1 MALNDVTF
9 QIVQGLGRQVENAD
23 GITALLFSGSAPAG
37 YDGAKLL
44 AFYAI
49 EDLEAAGVTEG
60 HATYGHAWYQAR
72 EFWRI
77 NPGGKLWVG
86 FGITYPS
93 DLLAAPV
100 NGEVRLVGILF
111 SDFAT
116 LATTWQAGANTAA
129 TQHAPHSII
138 AGYFSTSTP
147 LVISGAADQG
157 LSTNPNVSVLVAG
170 PGAGAGAE
178 LAADLGAA
186 YVPALG
192 AVLGAAALASVHESI
207 AWVEKFNLSD
217 GVDLDVIRLADGAD
231 NPSISTIT
239 GLDTKRYLVLRKHTG
254 IAGTYLTDSHT
265 STAASNDLAYLEAV
279 RTIDKARRGIRTAL
293 LPKLSGPLAV
303 DSGGK
308 LSPGTA
314 SYFESLTGAP
324 LATMQSAGELSD
336 YGVYIDPGQNVL
348 ATSTLTVQVK
358 LVPRGVARAI
368 VVRIGFAVTATF

>member
-23 GITALLFSGSAPAG
+23 GIAALLFSDAAPAG
-37 YDGAKLL
+37 FSGAKLL
-44 AFYAI
+44 PFYAI
-49 EDLEAAGVTEG
+49 EALESAGVTEG
-60 HATYGHAWYQAR
+60 HATYGHAWYQAK

-86 FGITYPS
+86 FAISYPG
-93 DLLAAPV
+93 DLLTGAP
-100 NGEVRLVGILF
+100 NGEVRLVGTLF

-129 TQHAPHSII
+129 AQHAPHSII
-138 AGYFSTSTP
+138 AGYFSTTTP
-147 LVISGAADQG
+147 LVVADAADQG

-178 LAADLGAA
+178 LATDLGAE

-231 NPSISTIT
+231 NPSVSTIT

-265 STAASNDLAYLEAV
+265 SVAASNDLAYLEAV
-279 RTIDKARRGIRTAL
+279 RTLDKARRGIRTAL
-293 LPKLSGPLAV
+293 LPKLSGPLTV
-303 DSGGK
+303 DASGK
-308 LSPGTA
+308 LAPGTA
-314 SYFESLTGAP
+314 SFFEAITGSP
-324 LATMQSAGELSD
+324 LATMQAAGELSD
-336 YGVYIDPGQNVL
+336 YGVYIDPNQNVVS
-348 ATSTLTVQVK
+348 TSTLTVQVK

-368 VVRIGFAVTATF
+368 IVRIGFAVTATF